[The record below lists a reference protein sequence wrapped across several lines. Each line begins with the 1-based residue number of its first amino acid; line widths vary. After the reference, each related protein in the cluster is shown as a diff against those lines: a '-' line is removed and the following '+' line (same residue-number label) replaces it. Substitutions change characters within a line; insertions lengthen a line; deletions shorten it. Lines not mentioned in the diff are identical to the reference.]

1 MKTILC
7 DNYQKDIIYH
17 DLLSSEGTNAI
28 TDVQLLTLSN
38 LLHAEETEEQYG
50 MPLRLAH
57 LLEQAAEPFP
67 IYQEMFAYPAFIQ
80 EILSFARECALYQID
95 PDTLPADTASE
106 AELRRIIKLALALPL
121 SEKEIAM
128 RHDAILNQALQISDL
143 ECRIRFESNP
153 YRYMF
158 LETLKQ
164 KHPRFHMADQKH
176 QPVLKELRYARSPR
190 QELEAIAQE
199 ICQRSRPCTV
209 VLCSYAESFPVLQQV
224 FERYQ
229 IPYTALKSSVSPSVI
244 RSFTA
249 LVYLAL
255 QKDVKSLMRALRADA
270 FPIPFKEPL
279 LSWLSQ
285 TLKDTSYQSRSP
297 QLSSDLPENDRRY
310 VAMMDEKAQ
319 QYFQA
324 IQSWLNSLLESST
337 PDQAFRS
344 AWSILRKCP
353 RLQDGMELQAGV
365 SILSILNQTLPE
377 IKSQADAYFV
387 LRQIESISLQEK
399 DSTSLFCTV
408 TDLSHPSESCDTVYI
423 VGCSAKHYPNAPV
436 KKGLF
441 DEAYLA
447 RAEGYPSLTYRHQLW
462 NSQLSWLEESSDRV
476 IYSYAV
482 SDYQGREIQPA
493 FEITSRYPNPIP
505 YAFDVLRPAVPFAH
519 KLKEETAQTLFTKDD
534 GRIHSSISRIERYFY
549 CPYSYFIQ
557 SGLKVRKPMHAG
569 LDAATIGNFQH
580 AFMEQ
585 AVKQNGKNYTS
596 LNADAIRRFLEPA
609 FASLKELYPSETVE
623 LSLTQERMVE
633 GIQNTLRILSG
644 SEAVSPSWKPVAEEQ
659 KFDQSLTDHV
669 QLNGII
675 DRIDESASSIRIL
688 DYKSSSKT
696 LSEKKI
702 KAGIQ
707 LQLLSYLII
716 GAMTTK
722 KRPAGVYYISM
733 KPDTAS
739 IPAGSFKTAN
749 KDGVPLND
757 VKDASVLAEEELKK
771 RRLAGW
777 AFEDTQIN
785 DEYYAKFFSPSK
797 GEYSYELIRD
807 AIRELYEQ
815 FYHDAVSGR
824 ISVEPI
830 QGACTFCEY
839 KPICRYHTQPGPIVP
854 LVYPDTSFKKGK
866 EEA

>member
-28 TDVQLLTLSN
+28 TDIQLLTLSN
-38 LLHAEETEEQYG
+38 LLHAEETEEHYG

-57 LLEQAAEPFP
+57 LLEHAEEPFP
-67 IYQEMFAYPAFIQ
+67 IYQEMFVYPAFIE
-80 EILSFARECALYQID
+80 EILSFARECALYQIN

-106 AELRRIIKLALALPL
+106 AELRAIIKLALTLPL
-121 SEKEIAM
+121 SEKEVAAH
-128 RHDAILNQALQISDL
+128 HDAILNQALQIKDL
-143 ECRIRFESNP
+143 ECRIRFESDP
-153 YRYMF
+153 YRYAF
-158 LETLKQ
+158 LDTLKQ
-164 KHPRFHMADQKH
+164 NHPQFHIVDRKRKPA
-176 QPVLKELRYARSPR
+176 VKELRYARSPR
-190 QELEAIAQE
+190 QEIEAIAQE
-199 ICQRSRPCTV
+199 ICRRNQPCTV
-209 VLCSYAESFPVLQQV
+209 VLCSYSESFPVLQQV

-229 IPYTALKSSVSPSVI
+229 IPYTALKNTVSPSII
-244 RSFTA
+244 RAFTS

-255 QKDVKSLMRALRADA
+255 QQDAKSLLRALRAEA
-270 FPIPFKEPL
+270 FPIPCKEPL

-285 TLKDTSYQSRSP
+285 TLKDVSYQPHRP
-297 QLSSDLPENDRRY
+297 NLTSD
-310 VAMMDEKAQ
+310 
-319 QYFQA
+319 
-324 IQSWLNSLLESST
+324 LLESDYRYVEMMDQKAMQFFQEIQPWLDSLLKSSA

-344 AWSILRKCP
+344 AWSVLRMSP
-353 RLQDGMELQAGV
+353 RLSDPIELRAGV

-377 IKSQADAYFV
+377 IQSLTDAYFV

-399 DSTSLFCTV
+399 EAASLFCTV
-408 TDLSHPSESCDTVYI
+408 TDLSHPGEPTDTVYV
-423 VGCSAKHYPNAPV
+423 VGCSAKHYPSAPI

-447 RAEGYPSLTYRHQLW
+447 RVADYPSLSHRHQLW
-462 NSQLSWLEESSDRV
+462 NAQLSWLEESSDRV

-493 FEITSRYPNPIP
+493 FEITSRYPNSDPFS
-505 YAFDVLRPAVPFAH
+505 FDVLRPAVRFPHNLNEKTAH
-519 KLKEETAQTLFTKDD
+519 ALFTKED
-534 GRIHSSISRIERYFY
+534 GKIHSSISRIERYFY

-557 SGLKVRKPMHAG
+557 SGLKIRKPMHAG

-585 AVKQNGKNYTS
+585 AVKQNGKSYTA
-596 LNADAIRRFLEPA
+596 LTADDICSFLEPA
-609 FASLKELYPSETVE
+609 FTSLKELYPSETVE
-623 LSLTQERMVE
+623 LSLTQDRMIE
-633 GIQNTLRILSG
+633 GIQNTLRILSE
-644 SEAVSPSWKPVAEEQ
+644 SEAVSPSWKPAAEEKQ
-659 KFDQSLTDHV
+659 FDQPLTDHV

-675 DRIDESASSIRIL
+675 DRIDESASSVRVL
-688 DYKSSSKT
+688 DYKSSSKS

-707 LQLLSYLII
+707 LQLLSYII
-716 GAMTTK
+716 IAAMTTQ

-733 KPDTAS
+733 KPDTAPV
-739 IPAGSFKTAN
+739 PAGSFKTAN
-749 KDGVPLND
+749 KEGVPLND
-757 VKDASVLAEEELKK
+757 VKDISVLAEEELKK
-771 RRLAGW
+771 RKLAGW
-777 AFEDTQIN
+777 AFEDPQIN
-785 DEYYAKFFSPSK
+785 DEYYARFFTPSK

-815 FYHDAVSGR
+815 FYRDADSGR

-839 KPICRYHTQPGPIVP
+839 KPICRHHTQPGPVVP
-854 LVYPDTSFKKGK
+854 LVYPEMSFKKGK